1 MPKKSITDMDER
13 TSRRKIL
20 KYAGIAGAAGTTG
33 CIGPFSNGGD
43 ETDGTTPD
51 IGGFIGSGPGND
63 RPAPEGTSVEDMPDL
78 EGTLTVY
85 SGRGQPLVGDLLN
98 FLESSYDGFEI
109 DPVYGGSADLANQI
123 NVEGSNSPADVFYT
137 VNVGALGSLAE
148 GGRTVGLPDEVL
160 DLVREEFRDPDGEW
174 VGTSGRART
183 IPYNTEE
190 FSEDEVP
197 EDIFA
202 FSDDD
207 RFADAMGWAPTY
219 GSFQDFVTAM
229 RLLNGED
236 ETRAWLEGM
245 VENGIQEYPNE
256 QVIANAVA
264 DGEILA
270 GFANHYYI
278 QRVLSGNPNAPLATA
293 FTDGD
298 AGSLF
303 NVAGATVLDTA
314 SDEELASNFVR
325 HLLSAEAQEYFA
337 VRTGEYPLIPGVDPL
352 GNLPTIDELN
362 PPDLDL
368 TELADVEPTLELMRD
383 VGIL

>member
-1 MPKKSITDMDER
+1 MNDGID
-13 TSRRKIL
+13 RRSLL
-20 KYAGIAGAAGTTG
+20 KYAGIAGAAGATG
-33 CIGPFSNGGD
+33 CIGPFDGGD
-43 ETDGTTPD
+43 GNETDGTG
-51 IGGFIGSGPGND
+51 IGEFIGSGPGND

-85 SGRGQPLVGDLLN
+85 SGRGQPLVGDLFD
-98 FLESSYDGFEI
+98 FLESTYDGFEI
-109 DPVYGGSADLANQI
+109 DPAYGGSADLANRI

-137 VNVGALGSLAE
+137 VNVGALGSLSE
-148 GGRTVGLPDEVL
+148 SGRTVALPDEVL
-160 DLVREEFRDPDGEW
+160 GLPREEFRDPDGEW

-190 FSEDEVP
+190 FDEGEVP
-197 EDIFA
+197 DDIFA
-202 FSDDD
+202 FPDNES
-207 RFADAMGWAPTY
+207 FADGMGWAPTY

-229 RLLNGED
+229 RILNGEE

-245 VENGIQEYPNE
+245 VENGVSEYQNE
-256 QVIANAVA
+256 QIIANAVA
-264 DGEILA
+264 DGEIVA

-278 QRVLSGNPNAPLATA
+278 QRVLSGNPDAPLGTA

-303 NVAGATVLDTA
+303 NVAGAAVMDTA
-314 SDEELASNFVR
+314 DDEELAANFVR
-325 HLLSAEAQEYFA
+325 HLLSAEAQEFFA
-337 VRTGEYPLIPGVDPL
+337 VRTEEYPLIPGVDPL
-352 GNLPTIDELN
+352 GNLPAIDELN
-362 PPDLDL
+362 PPELDL

>member
-1 MPKKSITDMDER
+1 MEDKLER
-13 TSRRKIL
+13 RRLL
-20 KYAGIAGAAGTTG
+20 KYAAVAGAAGTTG
-33 CIGPFSNGGD
+33 CIGPLSDGGN
-43 ETDGTTPD
+43 ETDGVPD

-63 RPAPEGTSVEDMPDL
+63 RPAPEGTSVDEMPDL

-85 SGRGQPLVGDLLN
+85 SGRGEGLVGDLFEFFN
-98 FLESSYDGFEI
+98 STYDDFEVE
-109 DPVYGGSADLANQI
+109 PVYGGSADLANQI
-123 NVEGSNSPADVFYT
+123 NTEGSNSPADVFYT

-160 DLVREEFRDPDGEW
+160 ELVRDEFRDPDGEW

-190 FSEDEVP
+190 FSEGDIP
-197 EDIFA
+197 DDIFA
-202 FSDDD
+202 FPDTESL
-207 RFADAMGWAPTY
+207 AGEMGWAPTY

-229 RLLNGED
+229 RLLNSEE
-236 ETRAWLEGM
+236 ETREWLEGM
-245 VENGIQEYPNE
+245 VDSEIDEYPNE

-278 QRVLSGNPNAPLATA
+278 QRTLSGSSDAPLGTA

-303 NVAGATVLDTA
+303 NVAGATILDTA
-314 SDEELASNFVR
+314 SDEELAANFVR
-325 HLLSAEAQEYFA
+325 HLLSAEAQEFFA
-337 VRTGEYPLIPGVDPL
+337 VRTEEYPLIPGVDPL
-352 GNLPTIDELN
+352 GDLPAIDDLN
-362 PPDLDL
+362 PPELDL
-368 TELADVEPTLELMRD
+368 TDLADVEPTLELMRD

>member
-1 MPKKSITDMDER
+1 MH
-13 TSRRKIL
+13 RRELL
-20 KYAGIAGAAGTTG
+20 KYTAVAGAMGAAG
-33 CIGPFSNGGD
+33 CIG
-43 ETDGTTPD
+43 TPD
-51 IGGFIGSGPGND
+51 DGNGDGAPNLGDFIGSGPGG
-63 RPAPEGTSVEDMPDL
+63 RPTPEGTSVEDMPAL

-85 SGRGQPLVGDLLN
+85 SGRGQPLVGDLMDY
-98 FLESSYDGFEI
+98 LESLYDGFEI

-123 NVEGSNSPADVFYT
+123 QVEGENSPADVFYT
-137 VNVGALGSLAE
+137 VNVGALGALANR
-148 GGRTVGLPDEVL
+148 GRTVALPDGVL
-160 DLVREEFRDPDGEW
+160 ELVRAEFRDPDGEW

-190 FSEDEVP
+190 FDESEIPD
-197 EDIFA
+197 DIFA
-202 FSDDD
+202 FPDDD

-229 RLLNGED
+229 RILNGED
-236 ETRAWLEGM
+236 ETRSWLNGM
-245 VENGIQEYPNE
+245 VENGVSEYPNE
-256 QVIANAVA
+256 QVIAGAVA

-278 QRVLSGNPNAPLATA
+278 QRILSGNPNVPLGTA

-314 SDEELASNFVR
+314 NDEELASNFVR
-325 HLLSAEAQEYFA
+325 HLLSAEAQEFFA
-337 VRTGEYPLIPGVDPL
+337 VRTEEYPLIPGVQPL
-352 GNLPTIDELN
+352 GELPPIDELN
-362 PPDLDL
+362 PPELDL
-368 TELADVEPTLELMRD
+368 TQLADVEPTLELMRD

>member
-1 MPKKSITDMDER
+1 MRGDIN
-13 TSRRKIL
+13 RRKLL
-20 KYAGIAGAAGTTG
+20 KYTAVAGAVGATG
-33 CIGPFSNGGD
+33 CLGQSEDGNGSSD
-43 ETDGTTPD
+43 FEEFL
-51 IGGFIGSGPGND
+51 GGYAAGD
-63 RPAPEGTSVEDMPDL
+63 RPAPEGTSVEEMPDL

-85 SGRGQPLVGDLLN
+85 SGRGQPLVGDLFD
-98 FLESSYDGFEI
+98 FLESTYEGFQI
-109 DPVYGGSADLANQI
+109 DPVYGSSADLANQI
-123 NVEGSNSPADVFYT
+123 QVEGQNSSADVFYT
-137 VNVGALGSLAE
+137 VNVGALGALANR
-148 GGRTVGLPDEVL
+148 GRTVALPDGVL
-160 DLVREEFRDPDGEW
+160 ELVREEFRDPDGEW

-190 FSEDEVP
+190 FDEGDIP

-202 FSDDD
+202 FPDDE

-229 RLLNGED
+229 RILNGED

-245 VENGIQEYPNE
+245 VENGVQEYPNE
-256 QVIANAVA
+256 QVISNAVA

-278 QRVLSGNPNAPLATA
+278 QRVVSGNPDAPLGTA

-303 NVAGATVLDTA
+303 NVAGATVMDTA

-325 HLLSAEAQEYFA
+325 HLLSSEAQEFFA
-337 VRTGEYPLIPGVDPL
+337 VRTEEYPLIPGVDPL
-352 GNLPTIDELN
+352 GELPAIDELN
-362 PPDLDL
+362 PPELDL
-368 TELADVEPTLELMRD
+368 TQLAEVEPTLELMRD
-383 VGIL
+383 VGLL

>member
-1 MPKKSITDMDER
+1 MNDKID
-13 TSRRKIL
+13 RRRLL
-20 KYAGIAGAAGTTG
+20 KYAGVAGAAGATG
-33 CIGPFSNGGD
+33 CIGPFDGGD
-43 ETDGTTPD
+43 GNQTDGTG
-51 IGGFIGSGPGND
+51 IGEFIGSGPGDD
-63 RPAPEGTSVEDMPDL
+63 RPAPEGTSVEEMPDL

-85 SGRGQPLVGDLLN
+85 SGRGQPLVGDLFA
-98 FLESSYDGFEI
+98 FLESTYDGFEI

-123 NVEGSNSPADVFYT
+123 NVEGQNSPADVFYT

-148 GGRTVGLPDEVL
+148 GGRTVALPDGVL
-160 DLVREEFRDPDGEW
+160 ELVRDEFRDPDGQW

-190 FSEDEVP
+190 FDESDIP
-197 EDIFA
+197 TDIFA
-202 FSDDD
+202 FPDDE
-207 RFADAMGWAPTY
+207 RFDGEMGWAPTY

-245 VENGIQEYPNE
+245 VENGVSEYPNE

-270 GFANHYYI
+270 GFANHYYT
-278 QRVLSGNPNAPLATA
+278 QRVLSGNPNAPLDIA
-293 FTDGD
+293 FTEGD

-303 NVAGATVLDTA
+303 NVAGATVLDTT
-314 SDEELASNFVR
+314 SDEDLAANFVR
-325 HLLSAEAQEYFA
+325 HLLSAEAQEFFA
-337 VRTGEYPLIPGVDPL
+337 VRTEEYPLIPGVSPL
-352 GNLPTIDELN
+352 GDLPAIDELN
-362 PPDLDL
+362 PPELDL

>member
-1 MPKKSITDMDER
+1 MNNEMR
-13 TSRRKIL
+13 RRKLL
-20 KYAGIAGAAGTTG
+20 KYTGIAGVAATTG
-33 CIGPFSNGGD
+33 CLGQTDNGDGD
-43 ETDGTTPD
+43 DEDGTTPG
-51 IGGFIGSGPGND
+51 IGGFIGSGPGGRD
-63 RPAPEGTSVEDMPDL
+63 APEGTSVEGMPDL

-85 SGRGQPLVGDLLN
+85 SGRGQPLVGDLFD
-98 FLESSYDGFEI
+98 FLEETYDGFEI

-123 NVEGSNSPADVFYT
+123 QVEGQNSSADVFYT
-137 VNVGALGSLAE
+137 VNVGALGALANQ
-148 GGRTVGLPDEVL
+148 GRVVGLPDRVL
-160 DLVREEFRDPDGEW
+160 ELVREEFRDPDGEW

-190 FSEDEVP
+190 FNEG
-197 EDIFA
+197 DIPNDVFA
-202 FSDDD
+202 FPDDE

-229 RLLNGED
+229 RVLNGED

-245 VENGIQEYPNE
+245 VENGVQEYPNE

-278 QRVLSGNPNAPLATA
+278 GRVLSGNPDAPLDTA
-293 FTDGD
+293 FTQGD

-303 NVAGATVLDTA
+303 NVAGATVMDTA

-325 HLLSAEAQEYFA
+325 HLLSAEAQEFFA
-337 VRTGEYPLIPGVDPL
+337 VRTEEYPLVPGVDPL
-352 GNLPTIDELN
+352 GELPSIEDLN
-362 PPDLDL
+362 PPELDL

-383 VGIL
+383 VGVL